1 MLKTESEKTLM
12 DIHALQQIV
21 HHTRDARRKQILPK
35 FSSADRDQLI
45 HKYHPD
51 FRERAY
57 RPIRFGPNEG
67 DKTVVELAALLE
79 GDSPIADEF
88 DLTADYTTDVLVVGG
103 GGAGCAAALHA
114 HAAGAKVILA
124 TKLRLGDSN
133 SVMAQGGMQ
142 ISVAPEDSPVTHF
155 VDTLKGGH
163 MQNDHQLLKVMV
175 EEGPSIAKWLLGLG
189 VLFDRDGDGNLHV
202 KKGGGSSRPRLLTC
216 SDYTGLEIM
225 RVLKDE
231 VLNQNIQLLEF
242 CAAVELMSDDHGAC
256 TGAIFKDLDNQRH
269 VVVAAKSVILATG
282 GIGRLHIQG
291 FPTSNHYGAT
301 GDGLCLAYRMGA
313 KLMHIDTFQ
322 YHPSGAVYP
331 EQLIGALVTEGI
343 RSEGG
348 HLVNAKGERFVNELD
363 TRDVVSS
370 SIIREC
376 EEGRGIRT
384 MSGRIGVWLDTPLL
398 DAEHGPGTLE
408 KHFPAM
414 MLQFDRF
421 GIDISKDPVLIYPT
435 LHYQNGGVKIDTN
448 SETNVPNLFVAGEAS
463 GGLHGRNRLMG
474 NSLLDLMVFGKR
486 SGLTAAARAAAM
498 QQGKLTVEHIKKFR
512 VEAKKRG
519 SMNGIVSPM
528 ILPPYTRKVMVCR
541 SRLSIRASEGVT

>member
-1 MLKTESEKTLM
+1 M

-21 HHTRDARRKQILPK
+21 HQTRDARRKLTLPK
-35 FSSADRDQLI
+35 FSPADRDQLI

-51 FRERAY
+51 YRERAY

-67 DKTVVELAALLE
+67 DKTVVELATLLE
-79 GDSPIADEF
+79 GDSPIADGL
-88 DLTADYTTDVLVVGG
+88 DLTPDYTTDVLVVGG

-163 MQNDHQLLKVMV
+163 MQNDHQLLKEMV
-175 EEGPSIAKWLLGLG
+175 EEGPSIAKWLLSLG

-202 KKGGGSSRPRLLTC
+202 KKCGGSSKPRLLTC

-242 CAAVELMSDDHGAC
+242 CAAVELTSDEKGSC
-256 TGAIFKDLDNQRH
+256 TGAILKDLDNHRH
-269 VVVAAKSVILATG
+269 IVVAAKSVILATG

-301 GDGLCLAYRMGA
+301 GDGLCLAYRLGA

-376 EEGRGIRT
+376 EEGRGVRT
-384 MSGRIGVWLDTPLL
+384 VTGRIGVWLDTPLL
-398 DAEHGPGTLE
+398 DLEHGPGTLE

-414 MLQFDRF
+414 VRQFKRY
-421 GIDISKDPVLIYPT
+421 GLDITKDPVLIYPT
-435 LHYQNGGVKIDTN
+435 LHYQNGGVQIDVN
-448 SETNVPNLFVAGEAS
+448 GESGVRHLFVAGEAS

-486 SGLTAAARAAAM
+486 AGTTAAERAKARKQGKPTLESPARFRADARAHGVSGGITSPMLFPAY
-498 QQGKLTVEHIKKFR
+498 
-512 VEAKKRG
+512 AKK
-519 SMNGIVSPM
+519 
-528 ILPPYTRKVMVCR
+528 
-541 SRLSIRASEGVT
+541 E

>member
-1 MLKTESEKTLM
+1 M

-21 HHTRDARRKQILPK
+21 HKTRDARRKQTFQK
-35 FSSADRDQLI
+35 FSPADRDQLI

-51 FRERAY
+51 FRASAY
-57 RPIRFGPNEG
+57 RPLRFGPNSGE
-67 DKTVVELAALLE
+67 KTVVELATLLE
-79 GDSPIADEF
+79 GDSPIDHDI
-88 DLTADYTTDVLVVGG
+88 DLIPHYTTDVLVIGG

-114 HAAGAKVILA
+114 RQAGSNVILA

-142 ISVAPEDSPVTHF
+142 ISVTPEDSPVTHF
-155 VDTLKGGH
+155 IDTLKGGH
-163 MQNDHQLLKVMV
+163 MQNDHDLLKVMV
-175 EEGPSIAKWLLGLG
+175 EEGPSIAKWLIDLG
-189 VLFDRDGDGNLHV
+189 VLFDRQADGNLHV
-202 KKGGGSSRPRLLTC
+202 KKGGGSSKPRLLTC

-231 VLNQNIQLLEF
+231 VLNQKIQLLEF
-242 CAAVELMSDDHGAC
+242 CAAVELLSDEEGGC
-256 TGAIFKDLDNQRH
+256 SGAILKDLDNQRY
-269 VVVAAKSVILATG
+269 VVVAARSVILATG

-301 GDGLCLAYRMGA
+301 GDGLCLCYRMGA
-313 KLMHIDTFQ
+313 KLVHIDTFQ

-331 EQLIGALVTEGI
+331 EQLVGALVTEGI

-348 HLVNAKGERFVNELD
+348 QLVNARGDRFVNELD

-398 DAEHGPGTLE
+398 DAEHGPGTVE

-414 MLQFDRF
+414 MLQFERF

-448 SETNVPNLFVAGEAS
+448 SETNVKNLFVAGEAS

-486 SGLTAAARAAAM
+486 SGLAAASRAGSIR
-498 QQGKLTVEHIKKFR
+498 QGRLTLQHLQLFR
-512 VEAKKRG
+512 TEAKKHG
-519 SMNGIVSPM
+519 DVSGVISPM
-528 ILPPYTRKVMVCR
+528 ILPAYTRKV
-541 SRLSIRASEGVT
+541 G

>member
-1 MLKTESEKTLM
+1 M
-12 DIHALQQIV
+12 DIHKLQEIV
-21 HHTRDARRKQILPK
+21 HSTREARRKQTLPK
-35 FSSADRDQLI
+35 YAPAERDQLI
-45 HKYHPD
+45 KKFHPD
-51 FRERAY
+51 FRESAY
-57 RPIRFGPNEG
+57 RPIKFGPNAGEM
-67 DKTVVELAALLE
+67 TVRELAALLE
-79 GDSPIADEF
+79 GESPVPADL
-88 DLTADYTTDVLVVGG
+88 DLKPDYTTDVLVVGG

-114 HAAGAKVILA
+114 HAHGSKVILA

-133 SVMAQGGMQ
+133 TVMAQGGMQ
-142 ISVAPEDSPVTHF
+142 IAVADEDSPVTHF
-155 VDTLKGGH
+155 LDTLKGGH
-163 MQNDHQLLKVMV
+163 MKNDHQLLKTMV
-175 EEGPSIAKWLLGLG
+175 EDGPSVAKWLLSLG
-189 VLFDRDGDGNLHV
+189 VLFDRDSDGNLHV
-202 KKGGGSSRPRLLTC
+202 KKGGGSSKPRLVTC

-231 VLNQNIQLLEF
+231 VLNQKIQLLEF
-242 CAAVELMSDDHGAC
+242 CAAVELLSDDGVC
-256 TGAIFKDLDNQRH
+256 TGAIFKDLDNHRF
-269 VVVAAKSVILATG
+269 VVVAAKTVILATG

-301 GDGLCLAYRMGA
+301 GDGLAMAYRMGA

-331 EQLIGALVTEGI
+331 EQLIGALVTEGM

-384 MSGRIGVWLDTPLL
+384 MSGRVGVWLDTPLL
-398 DAEHGPGTLE
+398 EVEHGPGTLD

-414 MLQFDRF
+414 VLQYERF
-421 GIDISKDPVLIYPT
+421 GIDIAKDPVLIYPT
-435 LHYQNGGVKIDTN
+435 LHYQNGGVKIDVN
-448 SETNVPNLFVAGEAS
+448 GESEARNLFVAGEAS

-486 SGLTAAARAAAM
+486 SGTVAAERARAGK
-498 QQGKLTVEHIKKFR
+498 QGRLTLDHLTRFR
-512 VEAKKRG
+512 AEAKQH
-519 SMNGIVSPM
+519 GISSAVVSPM
-528 ILPPYTRKVMVCR
+528 VLPAYARK
-541 SRLSIRASEGVT
+541 E

>member
-1 MLKTESEKTLM
+1 M
-12 DIHALQQIV
+12 DIHKLQEIV
-21 HHTRDARRKQILPK
+21 HSTREARRKQTLPK
-35 FSSADRDQLI
+35 YAPAERDQLI
-45 HKYHPD
+45 KKFHPD
-51 FRERAY
+51 FRESAY
-57 RPIRFGPNEG
+57 RPIKFGPNAGEM
-67 DKTVVELAALLE
+67 TVRELAALLE
-79 GDSPIADEF
+79 GESPVPADL
-88 DLTADYTTDVLVVGG
+88 DLKPDYTTDVLVVGG

-114 HAAGAKVILA
+114 HAHGSKVILA

-133 SVMAQGGMQ
+133 TVMAQGGMQ
-142 ISVAPEDSPVTHF
+142 IAVADEDSPVTHF
-155 VDTLKGGH
+155 LDTLKGGH
-163 MQNDHQLLKVMV
+163 MKNDHQLLKTMV
-175 EEGPSIAKWLLGLG
+175 EDGPSVAKWLLSLG
-189 VLFDRDGDGNLHV
+189 VLFDRDSDGNLHV
-202 KKGGGSSRPRLLTC
+202 KKGGGSSKPRLVTC

-231 VLNQNIQLLEF
+231 VLNQKIQLLEF
-242 CAAVELMSDDHGAC
+242 CAAVELLSDDGVC
-256 TGAIFKDLDNQRH
+256 TGAIFKDLDNHRF
-269 VVVAAKSVILATG
+269 VVVAAKTVILATG

-301 GDGLCLAYRMGA
+301 GDGLAMAYRMGA

-331 EQLIGALVTEGI
+331 EQLIGALVTEGM

-384 MSGRIGVWLDTPLL
+384 MSGRVGVWLDTPLL
-398 DAEHGPGTLE
+398 EVEHGPGTLD

-414 MLQFDRF
+414 VLQYERF
-421 GIDISKDPVLIYPT
+421 GIDIAKDPVLIYPT
-435 LHYQNGGVKIDTN
+435 LHYQNGGVKIDVN
-448 SETNVPNLFVAGEAS
+448 GESEARNLFVAGEAS

-486 SGLTAAARAAAM
+486 SGTVAAERARAGK
-498 QQGKLTVEHIKKFR
+498 QGRLTLDHLTRFR
-512 VEAKKRG
+512 AEAKQH
-519 SMNGIVSPM
+519 GIFSAVVSPM
-528 ILPPYTRKVMVCR
+528 VLPAYARK
-541 SRLSIRASEGVT
+541 E

>member
-1 MLKTESEKTLM
+1 M
-12 DIHALQQIV
+12 DIHALQEIV
-21 HHTRDARRKQILPK
+21 HKTRDERRKQTLPK
-35 FSSADRDQLI
+35 YSPAERDTLI
-45 HKYHPD
+45 KKYHPD
-51 FRERAY
+51 FRESAY
-57 RPIRFGPNEG
+57 RPIKFGPNKGES
-67 DKTVVELAALLE
+67 TVRELATLLE
-79 GDSPIADEF
+79 GESPVPADL
-88 DLTADYTTDVLVVGG
+88 DLTPAHAVDVLVIGG

-114 HAAGAKVILA
+114 HAQGAEVLLA

-133 SVMAQGGMQ
+133 TVMAQGGIQ
-142 ISVAPEDSPVTHF
+142 IAITKEDSPIQHF
-155 VDTLKGGH
+155 LDTLKGGH
-163 MQNDHQLLKVMV
+163 MKNDHQLLKVMV
-175 EEGPSIAKWLLGLG
+175 EEGPSVAQWLLGLG
-189 VLFDRDGDGNLHV
+189 VLFDRDSDGNLHV
-202 KKGGGSSRPRLLTC
+202 KKGGGSSKPRLLTC

-231 VLNQNIQLLEF
+231 VLNQKIQLMEF
-242 CAAVELMSDDHGAC
+242 SAAVELLSDENGAC
-256 TGAIFKDLDNQRH
+256 TGAVLRDLDNKRF
-269 VVVAAKSVILATG
+269 VVVAAKTVILATG

-301 GDGLCLAYRMGA
+301 GDGLALAYRMGA
-313 KLMHIDTFQ
+313 KLLQVDTFQ

-398 DAEHGPGTLE
+398 EVEQGPGTLE

-414 MLQFDRF
+414 VRQYKRYA
-421 GIDISKDPVLIYPT
+421 IDISKDPVLIYPT
-435 LHYQNGGVKIDTN
+435 LHYQNGGVQIDVN
-448 SETNVPNLFVAGEAS
+448 GESGVRQLFVAGETS

-474 NSLLDLMVFGKR
+474 NSLLDLMVYGKR
-486 SGLTAAARAAAM
+486 AGTTAAARAKSIS
-498 QQGKLTVEHIKKFR
+498 QGKLTIQHVARFR
-512 VEAKKRG
+512 AESRKHGV
-519 SMNGIVSPM
+519 SDGIPSPM
-528 ILPPYTRKVMVCR
+528 LFPAYSRK
-541 SRLSIRASEGVT
+541 E

>member
-1 MLKTESEKTLM
+1 M

-21 HHTRDARRKQILPK
+21 HRTRDARRKQTLPK
-35 FSSADRDQLI
+35 FSPADRDQLI

-57 RPIRFGPNEG
+57 RPIRFGPNAG
-67 DKTVVELAALLE
+67 DKTVVELATLLE
-79 GDSPIADEF
+79 GDSPIADGF
-88 DLTADYTTDVLVVGG
+88 DLTPDYTTDVLVVGG

-114 HAAGAKVILA
+114 HTAGAKVILA

-175 EEGPSIAKWLLGLG
+175 EEGPSIAKWLLSLG

-202 KKGGGSSRPRLLTC
+202 KKGGGSSKPRLLTC

-242 CAAVELMSDDHGAC
+242 CAAVELTSDENGNC
-256 TGAIFKDLDNQRH
+256 TGAIFKDLDNHRH

-301 GDGLCLAYRMGA
+301 GDGLCLAYRLGA

-398 DAEHGPGTLE
+398 DAEHGPGTVE

-414 MLQFDRF
+414 MMQFERF

-448 SETNVPNLFVAGEAS
+448 SETNVKNLYVAGEAS

-486 SGLTAAARAAAM
+486 SGMTAAARAAAM
-498 QQGKLTVEHIKKFR
+498 PQGKLTIGHLKGFR
-512 VEAKKRG
+512 AEAKKHG
-519 SMNGIVSPM
+519 SGSGVVSPM
-528 ILPPYTRKVMVCR
+528 ILPPYTRK
-541 SRLSIRASEGVT
+541 E

>member
-1 MLKTESEKTLM
+1 M
-12 DIHALQQIV
+12 DIHTLQQIV
-21 HHTRDARRKQILPK
+21 HKTRDVRRKQQMAKLSP
-35 FSSADRDQLI
+35 SDRDSLI
-45 HKYHPD
+45 QKYHPD

-67 DKTVVELAALLE
+67 DRTVVELATLLE
-79 GDSPIADEF
+79 GDSPIPD
-88 DLTADYTTDVLVVGG
+88 DLDVTPTYSTDVLVVGG

-114 HAAGAKVILA
+114 HQAGAKVMLA

-142 ISVAPEDSPVTHF
+142 VSVAPEDSPVTHF
-155 VDTLKGGH
+155 LDTLKGGH
-163 MQNDHQLLKVMV
+163 MQNDHHLLKAMV
-175 EEGPSIAKWLLGLG
+175 EDGPSIARWLIQLG
-189 VLFDRDGDGNLHV
+189 VLFDREADGNLHV
-202 KKGGGSSRPRLLTC
+202 KKGGGSSKPRLLTC

-231 VLNQNIQLLEF
+231 VLNQRIQLLEF
-242 CAAVELMSDDHGAC
+242 CAAVELLSDDQGRC
-256 TGAIFKDLDNQRH
+256 TGAVFKDLDNQRY
-269 VVVAAKSVILATG
+269 VSVAAKAVILATG

-301 GDGLCLAYRMGA
+301 GDGLCLAYRIGA
-313 KLMHIDTFQ
+313 KLVHIDTFQ

-331 EQLIGALVTEGI
+331 EQLVGALVTEGI

-384 MSGRIGVWLDTPLL
+384 MSGRVGVWLDTPLL
-398 DAEHGPGTLE
+398 DVEHGPGTVE

-414 MLQFDRF
+414 MMQFERF

-435 LHYQNGGVKIDTN
+435 LHYQNGGVKIDTHG
-448 SETNVPNLFVAGEAS
+448 ETEVENLFVAGEAS

-474 NSLLDLMVFGKR
+474 NSLLDLMVFGR
-486 SGLTAAARAAAM
+486 RAGLTAASRAS
-498 QQGKLTVEHIKKFR
+498 
-512 VEAKKRG
+512 
-519 SMNGIVSPM
+519 SMNQGNLTLGHLRRFRAEANKHGSSSGVVSPM
-528 ILPPYTRKVMVCR
+528 ILPAYTRK
-541 SRLSIRASEGVT
+541 E

>member
-1 MLKTESEKTLM
+1 MPKASKIM

-21 HHTRDARRKQILPK
+21 HQTRDARRKQT
-35 FSSADRDQLI
+35 FSKLSPADRDQLI

-51 FRERAY
+51 FRETAFRSL
-57 RPIRFGPNEG
+57 RFGPNVG
-67 DKTVVELAALLE
+67 DKTAIELATLLE
-79 GDSPIADEF
+79 GDSSVTDGF
-88 DLTADYTTDVLVVGG
+88 DLTPDYTTDVLVVGG

-114 HAAGAKVILA
+114 HAAGAKVMLA

-175 EEGPSIAKWLLGLG
+175 EEGPSIAKWLLSLG

-202 KKGGGSSRPRLLTC
+202 KKGGGSSKPRLLTC

-231 VLNQNIQLLEF
+231 VLNQDIQLLEF
-242 CAAVELMSDDHGAC
+242 CAAVELTSDENGNC
-256 TGAIFKDLDNQRH
+256 TGAIFKDLDNHRN

-301 GDGLCLAYRMGA
+301 GDGLCLSYRLGA
-313 KLMHIDTFQ
+313 KLVHIDTFQ

-348 HLVNAKGERFVNELD
+348 HLVNAKGERFVDELD
-363 TRDVVSS
+363 TRDVVSA

-384 MSGRIGVWLDTPLL
+384 MSGRVGVWLDTPLL
-398 DAEHGPGTLE
+398 DVAQGPGTMK

-414 MLQFDRF
+414 MLQFERF
-421 GIDISKDPVLIYPT
+421 NIDISKDPVLIFPT

-448 SETNVPNLFVAGEAS
+448 SETNVKNLFVAGEAS

-486 SGLTAAARAAAM
+486 SGLAAAARAASM
-498 QQGKLTVEHIKKFR
+498 LQGTLTVGHLKGFR
-512 VEAKKRG
+512 AEAKKHGRVSG
-519 SMNGIVSPM
+519 VVSPM
-528 ILPPYTRKVMVCR
+528 ILPPYTRK
-541 SRLSIRASEGVT
+541 E

>member
-1 MLKTESEKTLM
+1 M
-12 DIHALQQIV
+12 DIHKLQEIV
-21 HHTRDARRKQILPK
+21 HKTRDARRKQTLPK
-35 FSSADRDQLI
+35 YAPAERDTLI
-45 HKYHPD
+45 KKYHPD
-51 FRERAY
+51 FRESAY
-57 RPIRFGPNEG
+57 RPITFGPNAGE
-67 DKTVVELAALLE
+67 KTVRELAALLE
-79 GDSPIADEF
+79 GNSVVPMDL
-88 DLTADYTTDVLVVGG
+88 DLTPQYTCDVLVVGG

-114 HAAGAKVILA
+114 HAQGARVMLA

-133 SVMAQGGMQ
+133 TVMAQGGMQ
-142 ISVAPEDSPVTHF
+142 IAVTNEDSPVTHF
-155 VDTLKGGH
+155 LDTLKGGH
-163 MQNDHQLLKVMV
+163 MKNDHDLLKVMV
-175 EEGPSIAKWLLGLG
+175 EEGPSIAKWLLSLG
-189 VLFDRDGDGNLHV
+189 VLFDRDADGNLHV
-202 KKGGGSSRPRLLTC
+202 KKGGGSSKPRLLTA

-231 VLNQNIQLLEF
+231 VLNQKIQLLEF
-242 CAAVELMSDDHGAC
+242 SAAVELLSDGKGTC
-256 TGAIFKDLDNQRH
+256 TGAVLRDLDNKRFF
-269 VVVAAKSVILATG
+269 VVAAKTVILATG

-291 FPTSNHYGAT
+291 FPTSNHFGAT
-301 GDGLCLAYRMGA
+301 GDGLAMSYRMGA

-398 DAEHGPGTLE
+398 EAEQGEGTLN

-414 MLQFDRF
+414 VRQYERF
-421 GIDISKDPVLIYPT
+421 GIDIAKDPVLIYPT

-448 SETNVPNLFVAGEAS
+448 GESDVKNLFVAGEAS

-474 NSLLDLMVFGKR
+474 NSLLDLMVYGKR
-486 SGLTAAARAAAM
+486 SGLTAAARAKSCP
-498 QQGKLTVEHIKKFR
+498 QGKLTLEHVKKFR
-512 VEAKKRG
+512 DEAKKHHA
-519 SMNGIVSPM
+519 SSDVISPM
-528 ILPPYTRKVMVCR
+528 LFPAYAKK
-541 SRLSIRASEGVT
+541 E